1 MTMPETTKYEIDPG
15 YGFQEEMG
23 VEDDHIQSGTFRM
36 VIGILVILVVA
47 VAFTVQWVRVEGQ
60 RARLANAEWEGPT
73 AIREARAEATRL
85 LTTYEVVDEDA
96 GTYRIPIERAMEL
109 EVEDS
114 GGQ

>member
-1 MTMPETTKYEIDPG
+1 MPETTKYEIEPG

-23 VEDDHIQSGTFRM
+23 VEEDHIQSGTFRL
-36 VIGILVILVVA
+36 VLAVLVILVIA
-47 VAFTVQWVRVEGQ
+47 VAFTVQWVKVEGQ
-60 RARLANAEWEGPT
+60 QAGLANSEWEGPA
-73 AIREARAEATRL
+73 AIRVARAEATRL
-85 LTTYEVVDEDA
+85 LTTYEVVDQDA